1 MIQFIDKCLDFC
13 IIVYIGKGL
22 FMGYVNYLK
31 CSYCGKRLEPNLI
44 WNLCP
49 VCGKP
54 IIVIYNLKQLRKV
67 LRRDDL
73 LSRAPNIWRYQELL
87 PIDDPD
93 NILSLG
99 EGYTPL
105 IYTRELGRQFG
116 FYNLFIKDEAQNPTG
131 SFKARGLSV
140 AVSKAKELGINE
152 LSMPSAGNA
161 GVALSAY
168 ASMGGLK
175 SYIYMSRDV
184 PKTFVVECI
193 ARGANVQLVDG
204 VITDCAR
211 VAHEDNIKYER
222 FDISTLKEPY
232 RIEGKKTMGLELA
245 EQLGWELPDVIIYP
259 TGGGT
264 GLVGMWKAFEELQK
278 LGWVNSKLPRMVAV
292 QSRGCAPIVRAFNNK
307 KKFAEPWPEPV
318 TIAEGLRVPSAIGDF
333 LILNSLRESKGT
345 AVAVSDQEIL
355 RAIQTIAQTQGIFL
369 CPEGAATFVAFRHL
383 RDQGWIG
390 DDERVVLFNT
400 ASGLK
405 YMHLWLG
412 KDLLLN
418 INKKS

>member
-1 MIQFIDKCLDFC
+1 
-13 IIVYIGKGL
+13 
-22 FMGYVNYLK
+22 MGYVSYLQ
-31 CSYCGKRLEPNLI
+31 CSNCGKKLEPNLI
-44 WNLCP
+44 WNICP
-49 VCGKP
+49 VCSKP
-54 IIVIYNLKQLRKV
+54 LIVIYDLKAVRKTFK
-67 LRRDDL
+67 RDDL
-73 LSRAPNIWRYQELL
+73 LNREPNLWRYQELL
-87 PIDDPD
+87 PIDDPE

-105 IYTRELGRQFG
+105 IYAQELGRQFG
-116 FYNLFIKDEAQNPTG
+116 FHNLFIKDEALNPTS

-140 AVSKAKELGINE
+140 AVSKARELGIDE

-175 SYIYMSRDV
+175 AHIYMPRDV

-193 ARGANVQLVDG
+193 AYGAKVQLIDG
-204 VITDCAR
+204 VITDCAQ
-211 VAHEDNIKYER
+211 AAIEDNRRFNR

-232 RIEGKKTMGLELA
+232 RIEGKKTMGFELA
-245 EQLGWELPDVIIYP
+245 EQFGWDLPDVIIYP

-264 GLVGMWKAFEELQK
+264 GLIGMWKAFEELQK
-278 LGWVNSKLPRMVAV
+278 LGWIGSRLPRMVVV

-307 KKFAEPWPEPV
+307 KKFAEPWIEPD
-318 TIAEGLRVPSAIGDF
+318 TIAEGLKVPSAIGDF
-333 LILNSLRESKGT
+333 LILNTIKESRGT
-345 AVAVSDQEIL
+345 AIAVSDQEIL
-355 RAIQTIAQTQGIFL
+355 KAIQTIAQTQGLFF

-383 RDQGWIG
+383 LEQGWIG
-390 DDERVVLFNT
+390 DEERVVLFNT

-405 YMHLWLG
+405 YVHLWLG

-418 INKKS
+418 INQKS